1 MKTTVSPPGGPELRS
16 ADISTVR
23 GSRSEQIRSILY
35 VPPTESELTDAE
47 LDEVVTLEPDLPTPE
62 VVHEEVETHEDLIS
76 RQLG

>member
-1 MKTTVSPPGGPELRS
+1 
-16 ADISTVR
+16 
-23 GSRSEQIRSILY
+23 
-35 VPPTESELTDAE
+35 